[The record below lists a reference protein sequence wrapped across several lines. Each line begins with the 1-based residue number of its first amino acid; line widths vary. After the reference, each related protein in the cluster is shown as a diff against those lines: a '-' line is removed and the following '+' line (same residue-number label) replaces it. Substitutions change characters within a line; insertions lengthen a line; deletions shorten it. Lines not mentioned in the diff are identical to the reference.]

1 MTETSSKKDP
11 IEESRTMGRQAM
23 LNMAKDYEK
32 SPAMIQHA
40 IETYKEVIAAALDS
54 KEANEAR
61 KSLLRIAQKFEKEG
75 KKESAFH
82 IYQKLAREFPRQAPR
97 HPLKY

>member
-1 MTETSSKKDP
+1 MAEEKDP
-11 IEESRTMGRQAM
+11 IEESKTKGRQA
-23 LNMAKDYEK
+23 LLDMAKDYEK
-32 SPAMIQHA
+32 NPAKIQHA
-40 IETYKEVIAAALDS
+40 VEAYKEVIVSSPDS

-61 KSLLRIAQKFEKEG
+61 KGLLGIAQKFEKEG

-82 IYQKLAREFPRQAPR
+82 LYQQLAREFPQQVST